1 MRKLILAMFMVLTVS
16 TSVNAQSYVYQARQ
30 FAMKTMSSY
39 GTWNPWSDWERSIVR
54 ITIDTGI
61 DVIYIHTEKK
71 QVYVITQDMG
81 SYVDNYG
88 GKQRAFSVVDQD
100 GDKGIIRLRVEKN
113 GNVQLYVEFSDIIWV
128 YSGLVKLN

>member
-1 MRKLILAMFMVLTVS
+1 MFMVLTVS

-30 FAMKTMSSY
+30 FSMKTMSGY

>member
-1 MRKLILAMFMVLTVS
+1 MFMMFAVS
-16 TSVNAQSYVYQARQ
+16 ISVNAQSYVYQARQ

-100 GDKGIIRLRVEKN
+100 GVEKN

>member
-1 MRKLILAMFMVLTVS
+1 MKKLILAMFMVFAAS
-16 TSVNAQSYVYQARQ
+16 ASVNAQSYVYQARQ
-30 FAMKTMSSY
+30 FAMKTMNSY
-39 GTWNPWSDWERSIVR
+39 GTWNPWSDWERSVVR

-61 DVIYIHTEKK
+61 DVIYIHTEMK
-71 QVYVITQDMG
+71 QVYVITQDIG

-100 GDKGIIRLRVEKN
+100 GDKGTIRLRIEKN

-128 YSGLVKLN
+128 YSGLIKLN